1 LFAGEQFV
9 ENEACA
15 PNVAFLVVL
24 LKEVD
29 FGGRVQ
35 RGAGAF
41 GHGSLEVAG
50 ESEVCDF
57 EVEVFVEEDVLG
69 FEVAVDFV
77 WIMKKVLRPLM

>member
-15 PNVAFLVVL
+15 PNVAFLVIL

-29 FGGRVQ
+29 FRSCVQ

-41 GHGSLEVAG
+41 GHVSLDIAC
-50 ESEVCDF
+50 ESEVGNF
-57 EVEVFVEEDVLG
+57 EIEKFVEEDVFG

-77 WIMKKVLRPLM
+77 

>member
-24 LKEVD
+24 LKEVN
-29 FGGRVQ
+29 FGSCVQ
-35 RGAGAF
+35 GGASAF
-41 GHGSLEVAG
+41 GHGSLDIAG
-50 ESEVCDF
+50 ESKVSNF
-57 EVEVFVEEDVLG
+57 KVEVFVEEDVFG

-77 WIMKKVLRPLM
+77 